1 MLSVEVYVSSVFTM
15 LRGRF
20 EDHEDATLPV
30 AEGRSVLVKLVA
42 VRNAS
47 VFASVVQLCQ
57 SRSPLKL
64 SFCARSISP
73 SELIARR
80 CSSKTKIMPGVVTL
94 GTSLSSSG
102 WFEVTGA
109 LLQ

>member
-47 VFASVVQLCQ
+47 VFASVGPALPVAFAIEAKFL
-57 SRSPLKL
+57 RPEVDI
-64 SFCARSISP
+64 SI
-73 SELIARR
+73 
-80 CSSKTKIMPGVVTL
+80 
-94 GTSLSSSG
+94 
-102 WFEVTGA
+102 
-109 LLQ
+109 